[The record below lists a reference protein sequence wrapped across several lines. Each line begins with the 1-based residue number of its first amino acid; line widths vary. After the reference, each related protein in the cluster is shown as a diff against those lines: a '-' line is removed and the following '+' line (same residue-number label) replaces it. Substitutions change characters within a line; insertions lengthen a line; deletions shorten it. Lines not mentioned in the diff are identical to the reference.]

1 MPIPAAADVGR
12 ASTPERI
19 LEAAAEE
26 FARYGLAGARVDRI
40 AEGASANKQRIY
52 AYFGGKEA
60 LFDQVVSARI
70 LDLLDAVPF
79 TADDLPGYAGR
90 LFDFTVGHPEL
101 VRLLLWHTLERPGAL
116 GALERSVTSSA
127 AKVEALR
134 DVQARHPERIDAT
147 VPADRLLGQILA
159 TVHGSVLTVGGI
171 LAAPE
176 GTEAADDVRADVRRA
191 VTRIVAPA
199 ASG

>member
-1 MPIPAAADVGR
+1 MPTPSADVGR
-12 ASTPERI
+12 APTPERI

-40 AEGASANKQRIY
+40 AEHAAANKQRIY

-79 TADDLPGYAGR
+79 DADDLPGYAVR

-101 VRLLLWHTLERPGAL
+101 VRLLLWHTLERPGML
-116 GALERSVTSSA
+116 GNLERSATSSA

-134 DVQARHPERIDAT
+134 EVQERHPDRIDAT
-147 VPADRLLGQILA
+147 VPAERLLGQVLA
-159 TVHGSVLTVGGI
+159 AVHGSVLTVGGM
-171 LAAPE
+171 LAVPE
-176 GTEAADDVRADVRRA
+176 DTAAAADGRADVCRV

-199 ASG
+199 GS

>member
-1 MPIPAAADVGR
+1 MPTPAADVGR
-12 ASTPERI
+12 AATPTRI
-19 LEAAAEE
+19 LEAAADE

-40 AEGASANKQRIY
+40 AEHAAANKQRIY

-79 TADDLPGYAGR
+79 DADDLPGYAVR

-101 VRLLLWHTLERPGAL
+101 IRLLLWHTLERPGML
-116 GALERSVTSSA
+116 GTLERSATSSA

-134 DVQARHPERIDAT
+134 EAQARHPERIDAT
-147 VPADRLLGQILA
+147 VPAERLLGQVLA
-159 TVHGSVLTVGGI
+159 AVHGSVLTVGGM
-171 LAAPE
+171 LAVPE
-176 GTEAADDVRADVRRA
+176 DTAAAADGRADVHRA

-199 ASG
+199 A

>member
-1 MPIPAAADVGR
+1 MPTPRADVGR
-12 ASTPERI
+12 AATPTRI

-40 AEGASANKQRIY
+40 AVGASANKQRIY

-79 TADDLPGYAGR
+79 TADDLPGYAVR

-101 VRLLLWHTLERPGAL
+101 VRLLLWHTLERPGVL
-116 GALERSVTSSA
+116 GALERSATSSA

-134 DVQARHPERIDAT
+134 DVQARHPDRIDAT
-147 VPADRLLGQILA
+147 VPADRLLGQLLA
-159 TVHGSVLTVGGI
+159 VVHGSVLTVGGI
-171 LAAPE
+171 LAVPE

-199 ASG
+199 SSA